1 MEPSQSLLDPNVTG
15 IVNMDMSKKDLVEIA
30 EVETLQHIATRRA
43 QIETRLGEICALYGF
58 EYWPAMRALD
68 EKEQEKLQAKYV
80 PQFEAV
86 VGKPVTIKIRCS
98 WKYKESSGSHTAHYV
113 VFYKQSIGYYAVE
126 PIGASHE
133 IDLSAEG
140 FSGSLTI
147 PADKTYFK
155 EALKEWRKR
164 TIAMQEAGAL
174 NKEQQELDKLERE
187 LPLKLKA
194 FSAALS
200 KKALGSSPK
209 GAKLLK
215 LLDEIKNTAKI

>member
-43 QIETRLGEICALYGF
+43 QIETRLGEICALYGSD
-58 EYWPAMRALD
+58 YWPDMVALD
-68 EKEQEKLQAKYV
+68 EKEKKKLQAKYV

-86 VGKPVTIKIRCS
+86 VGKPVTIKVRCS
-98 WKYKESSGSHTAHYV
+98 WKFKEYNGNQTLHYV
-113 VFYKQSIGYYAVE
+113 VFNKHSHSYYPFE

-133 IDLSAEG
+133 IDLNAEG

-155 EALKEWRKR
+155 ETLKEWRKR
-164 TIAMQEAGAL
+164 TIAMQEAEAL
-174 NKEQQELDKLERE
+174 NKEQQELDKLEQE